1 LEGFA
6 AAFLLA
12 AAAPFARWGNE
23 SSSGGWVALLQ
34 TSPGGQRFAPGAG
47 DEFRSAPLL
56 QQRNSSHPVRVPD
69 MVMITGA
76 VVFGMV
82 GVAVGFTWEYVFNR
96 ER

>member
-6 AAFLLA
+6 TALLLA
-12 AAAPFARWGNE
+12 AATPFARWGNE

-34 TSPGGQRFAPGAG
+34 TSPGGQGLRLEAG

-56 QQRNSSHPVRVPD
+56 QQRNSPHPVRVPD

>member
-6 AAFLLA
+6 AALLLA
-12 AAAPFARWGNE
+12 AAGPFARWGNE
-23 SSSGGWVALLQ
+23 SSSEGGVRCVA
-34 TSPGGQRFAPGAG
+34 TDVARRPRFALGAG

-56 QQRNSSHPVRVPD
+56 QQRNSPHPVRVPD
-69 MVMITGA
+69 IMLTGA

>member
-1 LEGFA
+1 MRVPQRVECVA
-6 AAFLLA
+6 TDV
-12 AAAPFARWGNE
+12 ARR
-23 SSSGGWVALLQ
+23 
-34 TSPGGQRFAPGAG
+34 PRFALGAG

-56 QQRNSSHPVRVPD
+56 QQRNSPHPVRVPD
-69 MVMITGA
+69 IMLTGA